1 MEYVDFEGY
10 ANTETQA
17 KRQEQTYINAN
28 NLLAEGEYEEAITL
42 FEQLGDYKDSKELL
56 DTAISLQLQEIEDYK
71 SSCTEIGYIDDLDY
85 VGSIDVKVYAQVKSH
100 IRNSEY
106 YIITENGET
115 IQIWNNS
122 SREELIEGE
131 WITIYG
137 SAYGHGD
144 NMTIRVEYIDD

>member
-1 MEYVDFEGY
+1 M
-10 ANTETQA
+10 N
-17 KRQEQTYINAN
+17 
-28 NLLAEGEYEEAITL
+28 
-42 FEQLGDYKDSKELL
+42 
-56 DTAISLQLQEIEDYK
+56 
-71 SSCTEIGYIDDLDY
+71 Y
-85 VGSIDVKVYAQVKSH
+85 VGSIDVKVYAQVKSN

-137 SAYGHGD
+137 NAYGHGD